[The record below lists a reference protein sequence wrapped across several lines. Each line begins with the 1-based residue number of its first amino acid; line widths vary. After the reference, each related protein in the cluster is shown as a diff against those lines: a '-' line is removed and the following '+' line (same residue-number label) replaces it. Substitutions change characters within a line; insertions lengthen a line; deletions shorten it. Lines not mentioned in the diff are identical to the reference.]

1 MIRKCMILA
10 TLFIAICTAEVA
22 THSPKINLED
32 KLTPEHFIRA
42 NGTINSLYSLDNI
55 LYIST
60 LNGKVEIWDLAK
72 RAKIGEISLDNI
84 VDINHKSVK
93 PKVFFSHTLDN
104 KKILIVSKS
113 SIVGKMNISIYS
125 DGKLKAI
132 DLGDTAKMI
141 KSAFF
146 VNDEE
151 ILISVDSYAILLY
164 NIKSEKIVWYLEPEF
179 EVFTDLVVNGDVAL
193 SSTEGGKIYM
203 INLKNGEILQYL
215 QGANFDKIIS
225 LASAKNIAITA
236 GRDKYCGIYNIKNGD
251 FHRIKADFFIN
262 AAAISADSTLGAIIY
277 NIKRDVLVFDTKT
290 LEAIAIIDGTYV
302 AQDWTNGQIRFL
314 DNNTIATFS
323 NKDIRVA
330 KIR

>member
-1 MIRKCMILA
+1 MIRKCVIFA
-10 TLFIAICTAEVA
+10 TLFIAICTAKVA
-22 THSPKINLED
+22 THTPAINLED
-32 KLTPEHFIRA
+32 KLMPEHFIRA
-42 NGTINSLYSLDNI
+42 DGIINSLYSLDNI

-72 RAKIGEISLDNI
+72 RAKIGEIVLENI
-84 VDINHKSVK
+84 VDINGERIK

-104 KKILIVSKS
+104 KKILIVSKGS
-113 SIVGKMNISIYS
+113 SKTDISIYS
-125 DGKLKAI
+125 DGKLKVL
-132 DLGDTAKMI
+132 DFKGKMI

-151 ILISVDSYAILLY
+151 ILIGIDSYAILLY

-203 INLKNGEILQYL
+203 INIKNGEILKYL

-225 LASAKNIAITA
+225 LASAKNVAITA
-236 GRDKYCGIYNIKNGD
+236 GRDKYCGIYDIKNGD

-262 AAAISADSTLGAIIY
+262 TAAISADSTLGAIIY
-277 NIKRDVLVFDTKT
+277 NIQRDILLFDTRT
-290 LEAIAIIDGTYV
+290 LKAVAIIDGTYV
-302 AQDWTNGQIRFL
+302 ADDWTNGQIRFL
-314 DNNTIATFS
+314 DNNTIATFRD
-323 NKDIRVA
+323 KDVRVV

>member
-1 MIRKCMILA
+1 MIRKCVIFA
-10 TLFIAICTAEVA
+10 TLFITICTAEVA

-32 KLTPEHFIRA
+32 KLMPEHFIRA
-42 NGTINSLYSLDNI
+42 DGIINSLYSLDNI

-72 RAKIGEISLDNI
+72 RAKIGEIVLENI
-84 VDINHKSVK
+84 VDINGERIK

-113 SIVGKMNISIYS
+113 SSKTDISIYS
-125 DGKLKAI
+125 GGKLKVL
-132 DLGDTAKMI
+132 DFKDKMI

-203 INLKNGEILQYL
+203 INLKNGEILKYL

-236 GRDKYCGIYNIKNGD
+236 GRDKYCGIYDIKNGD

-262 AAAISADSTLGAIIY
+262 TAAISADSTLGAIIY
-277 NIKRDVLVFDTKT
+277 NIKRNILLFDTKT
-290 LEAIAIIDGTYV
+290 LKAVAIIDGTYV
-302 AQDWTNGQIRFL
+302 ADDWTDKQMIFL
-314 DNNTIATFS
+314 DNDTIATFS
-323 NKDIRVA
+323 DKSVRVA

>member
-1 MIRKCMILA
+1 MIRKCVILA

-42 NGTINSLYSLDNI
+42 NGIINSLYSLDNI

-60 LNGKVEIWDLAK
+60 LNGEVEIWDLAK

-179 EVFTDLVVNGDVAL
+179 EVFTDLVINGDVAL

-262 AAAISADSTLGAIIY
+262 TAAISADSALGAIIY

-290 LEAIAIIDGTYV
+290 LEAVAIIDGTYV

-323 NKDIRVA
+323 DKDIRVA